1 MCSTVYKVASMS
13 QHHFDVLIL
22 GAGVSG
28 IGMACHLKRECPG
41 KSFAILER
49 RQSLGGTWDLFRYP
63 GIRSDSDMFTFGY
76 NFRPWT
82 GGKILADGASIKNYV
97 RETARENDVERHIRY
112 GLAVKTA
119 DWSGVDKCWK
129 LTVLNETTGET
140 EHYTASFLI
149 GCTGYYN
156 YDHGYKPDFP
166 GESDF
171 KGQIVHPQHWPEDLN
186 YAGKKVV
193 VIGSGATAITLVPT
207 MAEKAAHVTMLQR
220 SPTYLM
226 PLPSTDKI
234 TLGLQK
240 VLPEK
245 VAYRLTRARNISIAR
260 LLYQRSRKSPKAM
273 RRLFLSII
281 RRQLDGKADMR
292 HFTPDYNPWD
302 QRLCVVKDGDLFEA
316 LKAGKASI
324 VTDHIER
331 FTETGIRLKSGE
343 QLDADIIIPATGLD
357 IQMLGGIKLSVDGQE
372 VVMKDKVIYKNVMV
386 EGVPNAAMIFGYTN
400 ISWTLKVDIVAEYL
414 CRLFN
419 LMDKRG
425 YRTVVARDAEN
436 SRGKE
441 TILGSLNSGYIKR
454 AADRLPRQG
463 TQGPWKSSQNYL
475 EDVKILRFDPIEDGY
490 LEFDG
495 KRSRASEGPARG
507 FLRPLRSALFGS

>member
-1 MCSTVYKVASMS
+1 MS
-13 QHHFDVLIL
+13 QHHLDVLII

-82 GGKILADGASIKNYV
+82 GGKVLADGASIKNYV
-97 RETARENDVERHIRY
+97 RETARENNVDRHIRY
-112 GLAVKTA
+112 GLKVITA
-119 DWSGVDKCWK
+119 DWSSADKLW
-129 LTVLNETTGET
+129 TVVAEEESTGEQQTFTT
-140 EHYTASFLI
+140 EFLI

-171 KGQIVHPQHWPEDLN
+171 KGQVVHPQHWPEDLD

-207 MAEKAAHVTMLQR
+207 LAEKAAHVTMLQR

-226 PLPSTDKI
+226 PLPSTDKV

-245 VAYRLTRARNISIAR
+245 LAYRLTRARNISISR

-302 QRLCVVKDGDLFEA
+302 QRLCVVKDGDLFDVI
-316 LKAGKASI
+316 KSGKASI
-324 VTDHIER
+324 ATDHIER
-331 FTETGIRLKSGE
+331 FTEKGIRLKSGE
-343 QLDADIIIPATGLD
+343 TLEADIIIPATGLE
-357 IQMLGGIKLSVDGQE
+357 IQMLGGIKPRVDGE
-372 VVMKDKVIYKNVMV
+372 PVIMRDKVIYKNVMV
-386 EGVPNAAMIFGYTN
+386 EGIPNAAMIFGYTN
-400 ISWTLKVDIVAEYL
+400 ISWTLKVDIAAEYL
-414 CRLFN
+414 CRLLN

-425 YRTVVARDAEN
+425 YHSVVARDTEN
-436 SRGKE
+436 SRGE
-441 TILGSLNSGYIKR
+441 DTILGSLNSGYIKR
-454 AADRLPRQG
+454 ADDRLPRQG
-463 TQGPWKSSQNYL
+463 THGPWKSTQNYL
-475 EDVKILRFDPIEDGY
+475 EDVKTLRFEPIEDGY

-495 KRSRASEGPARG
+495 KRSRAGSEPSRG

>member
-1 MCSTVYKVASMS
+1 MS
-13 QHHFDVLIL
+13 KQHFDVIIV
-22 GAGVSG
+22 GAGISG
-28 IGMACHLKRECPG
+28 IGMACHLQRECPG
-41 KSFAILER
+41 KSFTILER
-49 RQSLGGTWDLFRYP
+49 RENMGGTWDLFRYP

-82 GGKILADGASIKNYV
+82 GGKVLADGASIKNYV
-97 RETARENDVERHIRY
+97 AETAREHDVERHIRF

-129 LTVLNETTGET
+129 LTALNEETGET
-140 EHYTASFLI
+140 EHYTANFMV

-156 YDHGYKPDFP
+156 YDQGYKPDFP
-166 GESDF
+166 DESDF
-171 KGQIVHPQHWPEDLN
+171 RGQIVHPQHWPEDLD
-186 YAGKKVV
+186 YTGKKVV

-226 PLPSTDKI
+226 PLPSTDKL
-234 TLGLQK
+234 TLALQK
-240 VLPEK
+240 ILPEK
-245 VAYRLTRARNISIAR
+245 TAYRLTRARNIAISR
-260 LLYQRSRKSPKAM
+260 FLYQRSRKSPQFM

-281 RRQLDGKADMR
+281 KRKVGDTADIR

-302 QRLCVVKDGDLFEA
+302 QRLCVVKDGDLFQA
-316 LKAGKASI
+316 MKAGKAAI
-324 VTDHIER
+324 ATDHIDR

-343 QLDADIIIPATGLD
+343 ELAADIIIPATGLD
-357 IQMLGGIKLSVDGQE
+357 IQMLGGIRPTVDGEE

-386 EGVPNAAMIFGYTN
+386 EGVPNAGMIFGYTN
-400 ISWTLKVDIVAEYL
+400 ISWTLKVDIAAEYL
-414 CRLFN
+414 CRLMN

-425 YRTVVARDAEN
+425 YRTVVARDTEN
-436 SRGKE
+436 SRGDD
-441 TILGSLNSGYIKR
+441 TVLGSLNAGYINR

-463 TQGPWKSSQNYL
+463 THGPWKSSQNYL
-475 EDVKILRFDPIEDGY
+475 EDVKILRFEPIEDGY

-495 KRSRASEGPARG
+495 KRTHASQKESGG
-507 FLRPLRSALFGS
+507 FRRPWRSARFGT

>member
-28 IGMACHLKRECPG
+28 IGMACHLKHECPG

-140 EHYTASFLI
+140 EHYTAGFLI

-302 QRLCVVKDGDLFEA
+302 QRLCVVKDGDLFET

-372 VVMKDKVIYKNVMV
+372 VVMKDKVIYKNVMI

>member
-1 MCSTVYKVASMS
+1 MS
-13 QHHFDVLIL
+13 QHHLDVLII

-82 GGKILADGASIKNYV
+82 GGKVLADGASIKNYV
-97 RETARENDVERHIRY
+97 RETARENNVDRHIRY
-112 GLAVKTA
+112 GLKVITA
-119 DWSGVDKCWK
+119 DWSSADKRW
-129 LTVLNETTGET
+129 TVVAEEESTGEQQTFTT
-140 EHYTASFLI
+140 EFLI

-171 KGQIVHPQHWPEDLN
+171 KGQVVHPQHWPEDLD

-226 PLPSTDKI
+226 PLPSTDKV

-245 VAYRLTRARNISIAR
+245 LAYRLTRARNISISR

-302 QRLCVVKDGDLFEA
+302 QRLCVVKDGDLFDVI
-316 LKAGKASI
+316 KSGKASI
-324 VTDHIER
+324 ATDHIER
-331 FTETGIRLKSGE
+331 FTEKGIRLKSGE
-343 QLDADIIIPATGLD
+343 TLEADIIIPATGLE
-357 IQMLGGIKLSVDGQE
+357 IQMLGGIKPRVDGE
-372 VVMKDKVIYKNVMV
+372 PVVMRDKIIYKNVMV
-386 EGVPNAAMIFGYTN
+386 EGIPNAAMIFGYTN
-400 ISWTLKVDIVAEYL
+400 ISWTLKVDIAAEYL
-414 CRLFN
+414 CRLLN

-425 YRTVVARDAEN
+425 YHSVVARDTEN
-436 SRGKE
+436 SRGE
-441 TILGSLNSGYIKR
+441 DTILGSLNSGYIKR
-454 AADRLPRQG
+454 ADDRLPRQG
-463 TQGPWKSSQNYL
+463 THGPWKSTQNYL
-475 EDVKILRFDPIEDGY
+475 EDVKTLRFEPIEDGY

-495 KRSRASEGPARG
+495 KPSRASEGRSTG
-507 FLRPLRSALFGS
+507 FLRPLRSALFGA

>member
-1 MCSTVYKVASMS
+1 MS
-13 QHHFDVLIL
+13 NQHFDVLII

-82 GGKILADGASIKNYV
+82 GGKVLADGASIKNYLA
-97 RETARENDVERHIRY
+97 ETAREHDVERHIRF

-129 LTVLNETTGET
+129 LSALNEATGET
-140 EHYTASFLI
+140 EHYTANFMV

-156 YDHGYKPDFP
+156 YDQGYKPDFP
-166 GESDF
+166 GENDF
-171 KGQIVHPQHWPEDLN
+171 RGQIVHPQHWPEDLD

-207 MAEKAAHVTMLQR
+207 MAEKASHVTMLQR

-226 PLPSTDKI
+226 PLPSTDKVS
-234 TLGLQK
+234 LALQK
-240 VLPEK
+240 ILPERT
-245 VAYRLTRARNISIAR
+245 AYRLTRARNISISR
-260 LLYQRSRKSPKAM
+260 FLYLRSRRSPKFM
-273 RRLFLSII
+273 RRLFLGII
-281 RRQLDGKADMR
+281 KRKVGDTADMR

-302 QRLCVVKDGDLFEA
+302 QRLCVVKDGDLFQA
-316 LKAGKASI
+316 MKAGKASI
-324 VTDHIER
+324 ATDHIDR

-343 QLDADIIIPATGLD
+343 ELEADIIIPATGLD
-357 IQMLGGIKLSVDGQE
+357 IQMLGGMDLVVDGHP
-372 VVMKDKVIYKNVMV
+372 VTLRDKVIYKNVMV
-386 EGVPNAAMIFGYTN
+386 EGVPNAGMIFGYTN
-400 ISWTLKVDIVAEYL
+400 ISWTLKADIAAEYL

-419 LMDKRG
+419 HMDSKG
-425 YRTVVARDAEN
+425 QSVCIPRDTGD
-436 SRGKE
+436 SRAGD
-441 TILGSLNSGYIKR
+441 TMMGGLDSGYIRR
-454 AADRLPRQG
+454 ADDKLPRQG
-463 TQGPWKSSQNYL
+463 THGPWKVSQNYL
-475 EDVKILRFDPIEDGY
+475 EDVKTLRFEPIEDGY

-495 KRSRASEGPARG
+495 RRPVQETRPKRG
-507 FLRPLRSALFGS
+507 FMRPLRSALFGS

>member
-1 MCSTVYKVASMS
+1 MAK
-13 QHHFDVLIL
+13 QHYDVLII

-41 KSFAILER
+41 KRFAILER

-82 GGKILADGASIKNYV
+82 GGKVLADGASIKNYV
-97 RETARENDVERHIRY
+97 AETAKENDVERHIRY
-112 GLAVKTA
+112 GVAVKTA
-119 DWSGVDKCWK
+119 DWSSADKCWT
-129 LTVLNETTGET
+129 LTAENEQTGDRET
-140 EHYTASFLI
+140 FTASFLV

-156 YDHGYKPDFP
+156 YDQGYKPDFP
-166 GESDF
+166 DESDF
-171 KGQIVHPQHWPEDLN
+171 RGQIVHPQHWPEDLD
-186 YAGKKVV
+186 YTGKKVV

-226 PLPSTDKI
+226 PLPSTDKL
-234 TLGLQK
+234 TLALQK
-240 VLPEK
+240 ILPEK
-245 VAYRLTRARNISIAR
+245 TAYRLTRARNIAISR
-260 LLYQRSRKSPKAM
+260 FLYQRSRKSPQFM

-281 RRQLDGKADMR
+281 KRKVGDTADMR

-302 QRLCVVKDGDLFEA
+302 QRLCVVKDGDLFQA
-316 LKAGKASI
+316 MKAGKAAI
-324 VTDHIER
+324 ATDHIDR

-343 QLDADIIIPATGLD
+343 ELAADIIIPATGLD
-357 IQMLGGIKLSVDGQE
+357 IQMLGGIRPTVDGEE
-372 VVMKDKVIYKNVMV
+372 VVMKDKIIYKNVMV
-386 EGVPNAAMIFGYTN
+386 EGVPNAGMIFGYTN
-400 ISWTLKVDIVAEYL
+400 ISWTLKVDIAAEYL
-414 CRLFN
+414 CRLMN

-425 YRTVVARDAEN
+425 YRTVVARDTEN
-436 SRGKE
+436 SRGDD
-441 TILGSLNSGYIKR
+441 TVLGSLNAGYINR

-463 TQGPWKSSQNYL
+463 THGPWKSSQNYL
-475 EDVKILRFDPIEDGY
+475 EDVKILRFEPIEDGY

-495 KRSRASEGPARG
+495 KRTHASQKESGG
-507 FLRPLRSALFGS
+507 FLRPLRSALFGT

>member
-1 MCSTVYKVASMS
+1 MS
-13 QHHFDVLIL
+13 QHHLDVLII

-82 GGKILADGASIKNYV
+82 GGKVLADGASIKNYV
-97 RETARENDVERHIRY
+97 RETARENNVDRHIRY
-112 GLAVKTA
+112 GLKVITA
-119 DWSGVDKCWK
+119 DWSSADKRW
-129 LTVLNETTGET
+129 TVVAEEESTGEQQTFTT
-140 EHYTASFLI
+140 EFLI

-171 KGQIVHPQHWPEDLN
+171 KGQVVHPQHWPEDLD

-226 PLPSTDKI
+226 PLPSTDKV

-245 VAYRLTRARNISIAR
+245 LAYRLTRARNISISR

-302 QRLCVVKDGDLFEA
+302 QRLCVVKDGDLFDVI
-316 LKAGKASI
+316 KSGKASI
-324 VTDHIER
+324 ATDHIER
-331 FTETGIRLKSGE
+331 FTEKGIRLKSGE
-343 QLDADIIIPATGLD
+343 TLEADIIIPATGLE
-357 IQMLGGIKLSVDGQE
+357 IQMLGGIKPRVDGE
-372 VVMKDKVIYKNVMV
+372 PVVMRDKIIYKNVMV
-386 EGVPNAAMIFGYTN
+386 EGIPNAAMIFGYTN
-400 ISWTLKVDIVAEYL
+400 ISWTLKVDIAAEYL
-414 CRLFN
+414 CRLLN

-425 YRTVVARDAEN
+425 YHSVVARDTEN
-436 SRGKE
+436 SRGE
-441 TILGSLNSGYIKR
+441 DTILGSLNSGYIKR
-454 AADRLPRQG
+454 ADDRLPRQG
-463 TQGPWKSSQNYL
+463 THGPWKSTQNYL
-475 EDVKILRFDPIEDGY
+475 EDVKTLRFEPIEDGY

-495 KRSRASEGPARG
+495 KRSRAGSEPSRG